1 VSDPSPTARKSA
13 SVPQTKYLLDVNA
26 VIAAI
31 ATNHPDYQ
39 KADSWIQGKTI
50 VTCPLSEL
58 GFLRV
63 TTNPKS
69 MNLSMTIARQLL
81 DSFLQK
87 NNAEFLAADL
97 PALKAKAHKSDHV
110 TDCYL
115 AELAASKGM
124 KLATLDTGI
133 NHSAVELI
141 L

>member
-1 VSDPSPTARKSA
+1 MSNPSQPASKAASSAR
-13 SVPQTKYLLDVNA
+13 TKYLLDVNA
-26 VIAAI
+26 IIAAI
-31 ATNHPDYQ
+31 ATNHPDY
-39 KADSWIQGKTI
+39 KKTDSWLHGKVL

-69 MNLSMTIARQLL
+69 MNLSMAAARQLL
-81 DSFLQK
+81 QTFVQK
-87 NNAEFLAADL
+87 NKAEFLAADL
-97 PALKAKAHKSDHV
+97 PALKSTAQKSDQV

-115 AELAASKGM
+115 AELAASRGM

-141 L
+141 V